1 MYLNENVYIKYL
13 EQGLTCSRPQGIVT
27 INIILRKYGL
37 PCELDSKNA
46 MAGDPGSIPRSKRSP
61 GGKGWQPPVL
71 YLEGIPWNPEEPG
84 ELQSMG
90 LPSRKQ

>member
-37 PCELDSKNA
+37 PLWF
-46 MAGDPGSIPRSKRSP
+46 R
-61 GGKGWQPPVL
+61 Q
-71 YLEGIPWNPEEPG
+71 
-84 ELQSMG
+84 
-90 LPSRKQ
+90 